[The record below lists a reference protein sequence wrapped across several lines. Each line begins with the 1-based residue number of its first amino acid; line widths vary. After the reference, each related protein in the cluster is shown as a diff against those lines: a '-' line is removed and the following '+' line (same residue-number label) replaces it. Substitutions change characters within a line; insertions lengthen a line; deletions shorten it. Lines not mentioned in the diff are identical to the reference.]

1 MRTHNLVFAA
11 VMCLAIG
18 VWTIAS
24 FRADARAMA
33 AVNGQQAMTVHVNEL
48 PIQTFDAI

>member
-24 FRADARAMA
+24 FRGDAVAQTA
-33 AVNGQQAMTVHVNEL
+33 LSAQQAMTIHVNEL
-48 PIQTFDAI
+48 PVQTFDAI